1 MKITDI
7 RTIVVGNPWKNWVF
21 VVVETSEGIAGLG
34 EATGGLQTMPN
45 KEAVEEIKHL
55 AIGRNPLEISNIVD
69 EMYKAVMLKITPAIS
84 AIEIACWDILG
95 QYLKVPIYQLLGGK
109 VRDKI
114 KVYANGWYSG
124 ERSQKILLKKLNFF
138 QARAIKH

>member
-21 VVVETSEGIAGLG
+21 VVVETSDGITGLG

-55 AIGRNPLEISNIVD
+55 AIGKNPLEISNI
-69 EMYKAVMLKITPAIS
+69 
-84 AIEIACWDILG
+84 C
-95 QYLKVPIYQLLGGK
+95 LLYTSPSP
-109 VRDKI
+109 RDKRQSRMPSS
-114 KVYANGWYSG
+114 A
-124 ERSQKILLKKLNFF
+124 
-138 QARAIKH
+138 